1 MIGATNEEAG
11 SEPDT
16 KRSDETAS
24 DNKPAGQT
32 ANDNRPADPSG
43 SSRAL
48 STLEP
53 LIRSKSVLVCLG
65 PGGVGKTTTAAAL
78 AIAGATLGLRVAVLT
93 VDPARRLADAMGLKP
108 AVEDIGK
115 ADASSA
121 AQTASSTTQTEDP
134 SDDHRSTL
142 GSAAL
147 GKNTGLDNDATMI
160 EGPWDGELWG
170 VMLDPKATFDQLID
184 EHSKT
189 TKQRDAILNNRLYQN
204 LTTTLAGTNE
214 YMAAERLRALHADDR
229 FDLVVLDT
237 PPAHHA
243 IDLLDSPGRLS
254 RFVDHPIYR
263 TVLAPRPG
271 VFKAMTSAANLVV
284 RAIGQVVGSTLL
296 ADAIAFFN
304 DFAGM
309 DQGFRDRAAEIDH
322 VLQSSETSYVLISSP
337 RHEPLQA
344 GKWIVE
350 QLAERSR
357 SIDALIVNRMTPAFW
372 PSEDVEQLQDLD
384 DPLAKNLVEMIKLR
398 TTEESLVTKAMQ
410 EFGLSSSSPDPGR
423 RSQNTSPAGSK
434 QDSELVQVLIDEQ
447 PTPVSDVEALARL
460 SQSLI

>member
-1 MIGATNEEAG
+1 MSSITGGDTG
-11 SEPDT
+11 STSDT
-16 KRSDETAS
+16 A
-24 DNKPAGQT
+24 NAGQP
-32 ANDNRPADPSG
+32 ASGNEPADRSG
-43 SSRAL
+43 SSPSRAL

-108 AVEDIGK
+108 TANDSGT
-115 ADASSA
+115 ADASSI
-121 AQTASSTTQTEDP
+121 AQTASRTAQTEDP
-134 SDDHRSTL
+134 SNDQASTPE
-142 GSAAL
+142 SAAL
-147 GKNTGLDNDATMI
+147 GKNTGLDNDATLI
-160 EGPWDGELWG
+160 DGPWDGELWG

-184 EHSKT
+184 EYSQT

-271 VFKAMTSAANLVV
+271 MFKAMTSAANLVV

-309 DQGFRDRAAEIDH
+309 DQGFRDRAAEVDQ
-322 VLQSSETSYVLISSP
+322 VLQSPETSYVLISSP

-357 SIDALIVNRMTPAFW
+357 SVDALIVNRMTPAFW
-372 PSEDVEQLQDLD
+372 PTEDAEQLLDGD
-384 DPLAKNLVEMIKLR
+384 DPLVKNLLEMIKLR
-398 TTEESLVTKAMQ
+398 NAEESAVAEAMQ
-410 EFGLSSSSPDPGR
+410 DFDFSSSDRGSSRGSPNVA
-423 RSQNTSPAGSK
+423 QAGSK
-434 QDSELVQVLIDEQ
+434 RDTELVQVLIDEQ
-447 PTPVSDVEALARL
+447 PTPVSDLEALTRL